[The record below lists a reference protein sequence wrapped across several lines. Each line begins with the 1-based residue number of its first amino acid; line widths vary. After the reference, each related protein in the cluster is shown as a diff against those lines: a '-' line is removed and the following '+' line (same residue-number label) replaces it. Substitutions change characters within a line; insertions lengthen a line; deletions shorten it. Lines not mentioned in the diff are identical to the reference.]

1 MKSGVGF
8 GIVTFAVLAGC
19 ENAEVDQGTSSSDQS
34 AIGISQDLP
43 PEAPPGTCWDKIVGP
58 AVTETVTEQVLV
70 KPADLTDGGEV
81 ENPAVYRNEERLSV
95 VREGDKTWF
104 ETPCN
109 DVFTEEFVASLQRA
123 LAARKLYPGPISG
136 KLNESTRSAIKS
148 YQQAQGLSSNI
159 LSMASARSLGLVPYG
174 V

>member
-1 MKSGVGF
+1 MKSGVGI
-8 GIVTFAVLAGC
+8 GIVAFAVLVGC
-19 ENAEVDQGTSSSDQS
+19 ENAIVDQSGPAVDQS

-70 KPADLTDGGEV
+70 KPAELTDSGQV

-104 ETPCN
+104 ETPCPN
-109 DVFTEEFVASLQRA
+109 VIDKEFVASLQRA
-123 LAARKLYPGPISG
+123 LAARNLYSGPISG
-136 KLNESTRSAIKS
+136 TLDNPTLGAIKS
-148 YQQAQGLSSNI
+148 YQQAQGLSSEI

-174 V
+174 S